1 MRDQR
6 RTQDDNRPR
15 PYRFAPTP
23 ESLVEVDRVLQRW
36 AVTVYRMPGR
46 EVLAEDYFDDWR
58 LAKARAED
66 FGHLLRSP
74 SRLPI
79 AGVPSRSSIS

>member
-6 RTQDDNRPR
+6 HSPAGDRPR
-15 PYRFAPTP
+15 PFRFAPTP
-23 ESLVEVDRVLQRW
+23 ESLVEVDRVLTRW

-46 EVLAEDYFDDWR
+46 ELLAEDYFDEWH

-66 FGHLLRSP
+66 FGHLLK
-74 SRLPI
+74 SRV
-79 AGVPSRSSIS
+79 A

>member
-1 MRDQR
+1 LYTKEVSAVRDQQR
-6 RTQDDNRPR
+6 PASDQRPR
-15 PYRFAPTP
+15 PLRFAPTP
-23 ESLVEVDRVLQRW
+23 DSLIEVDRVLGRW

-66 FGHLLRSP
+66 FGQLVRSHGMV
-74 SRLPI
+74 
-79 AGVPSRSSIS
+79 A

>member
-1 MRDQR
+1 MEVSAGRDHR
-6 RTQDDNRPR
+6 RTQDDQRPR

-66 FGHLLRSP
+66 FGHLLRS
-74 SRLPI
+74 RRV
-79 AGVPSRSSIS
+79 A

>member
-1 MRDQR
+1 LLHVSVKEVSAMRDQR
-6 RTQDDNRPR
+6 RTTGDQRPR

-46 EVLAEDYFDDWR
+46 EVLAEDYFDEWR
-58 LAKARAED
+58 LAKSRAED
-66 FGHLLRSP
+66 FGHLLRS
-74 SRLPI
+74 RRV
-79 AGVPSRSSIS
+79 A

>member
-6 RTQDDNRPR
+6 RTTGDQRPR

-23 ESLVEVDRVLQRW
+23 ESLVEVERVLQRW
-36 AVTVYRMPGR
+36 AVIVYRMPGR
-46 EVLAEDYFDDWR
+46 EVMAEDYFDEFR

-66 FGHLLRSP
+66 FGHLLRS
-74 SRLPI
+74 RRV
-79 AGVPSRSSIS
+79 A

>member
-1 MRDQR
+1 VSAVRDHR
-6 RTQDDNRPR
+6 RPTDDQHPR

-66 FGHLLRSP
+66 FGHLLRS
-74 SRLPI
+74 RRV
-79 AGVPSRSSIS
+79 A

>member
-1 MRDQR
+1 MRDQQR
-6 RTQDDNRPR
+6 STSNERPR

-23 ESLVEVDRVLQRW
+23 ESLVEVERVLNRW

-66 FGHLLRSP
+66 FGHLLRS
-74 SRLPI
+74 RRV
-79 AGVPSRSSIS
+79 A

>member
-6 RTQDDNRPR
+6 RSAGDQRPR

-23 ESLVEVDRVLQRW
+23 ESLVVIDRVLQRW

-46 EVLAEDYFDDWR
+46 EVLAEDYFDEFR

-66 FGHLLRSP
+66 FGHLIRS
-74 SRLPI
+74 RRV
-79 AGVPSRSSIS
+79 A

>member
-1 MRDQR
+1 VRDQR
-6 RTQDDNRPR
+6 RSQGDQRPR

-36 AVTVYRMPGR
+36 AVIVYKMPGR
-46 EVLAEDYFDDWR
+46 EVLAEDYFDEFR

-66 FGHLLRSP
+66 FGHLLRS
-74 SRLPI
+74 RRV
-79 AGVPSRSSIS
+79 A

>member
-6 RTQDDNRPR
+6 RPTGDQRER

-23 ESLVEVDRVLQRW
+23 ESLVAVDRVLGRW

-46 EVLAEDYFDDWR
+46 EVMAEDYFDDWG

-66 FGHLLRSP
+66 FGHLVRS
-74 SRLPI
+74 RRV
-79 AGVPSRSSIS
+79 A

>member
-1 MRDQR
+1 VQVICQEVSAVRDQR
-6 RTQDDNRPR
+6 RNQDDSRPR

-23 ESLVEVDRVLQRW
+23 ESLVEVERVLQRW

-46 EVLAEDYFDDWR
+46 EVLAEDYFDDFR

-66 FGHLLRSP
+66 FGHLLRS
-74 SRLPI
+74 RRV
-79 AGVPSRSSIS
+79 A

>member
-6 RTQDDNRPR
+6 RHSGDQRPR

-46 EVLAEDYFDDWR
+46 EVLAEDYFEEFR

-66 FGHLLRSP
+66 SAHLLRSG
-74 SRLPI
+74 RV
-79 AGVPSRSSIS
+79 A

>member
-1 MRDQR
+1 MRDQQR
-6 RTQDDNRPR
+6 SPSNERPR

-23 ESLVEVDRVLQRW
+23 ESLVEVERVLNRW

-66 FGHLLRSP
+66 FGHLLRS
-74 SRLPI
+74 RRV
-79 AGVPSRSSIS
+79 A

>member
-6 RTQDDNRPR
+6 STGGARPR
-15 PYRFAPTP
+15 PLRFAPHAA
-23 ESLVEVDRVLQRW
+23 SLVEVDRVLGRW

-46 EVLAEDYFDDWR
+46 EVLAEDYFDDWH

-66 FGHLLRSP
+66 FGHLLKTRG
-74 SRLPI
+74 LV
-79 AGVPSRSSIS
+79 A